1 MAVFLYRF
9 YDKKVISVEENKG
22 VTIFLYTFLKKMGES
37 VEENKG
43 VAIFL
48 PFIGEKSVIGV
59 EENAGVAIFLY
70 TFRGNPGFSVEE
82 NRGVAIFLP
91 LFDKNVIFGVEE
103 NAGVPV
109 FLYSF
114 DQIASER
121 PQCGVGLR
129 PTDWKKAEAPLSG
142 ALPFG
147 MKCGRKSGPARL
159 ALFFCRSRGA
169 AGGRP
174 TALISMR
181 KPLELARGA
190 LCYSMR

>member
-1 MAVFLYRF
+1 MAVFLYSF

-22 VTIFLYTFLKKMGES
+22 VT
-37 VEENKG
+37 
-43 VAIFL
+43 IFL

-91 LFDKNVIFGVEE
+91 FFDKNVIFAVEE

-129 PTDWKKAEAPLSG
+129 PTDGRCGVGLTADGWKMRCPPAAPISW
-142 ALPFG
+142 
-147 MKCGRKSGPARL
+147 
-159 ALFFCRSRGA
+159 SRGPRFTNA
-169 AGGRP
+169 P
-174 TALISMR
+174 TAVNPF
-181 KPLELARGA
+181 PLMHWIG
-190 LCYSMR
+190 C